1 MHKICIAEIKI
12 DIFANL
18 SMAALRNKKIRPL
31 DLKKKKLSLEKKG
44 CDLYNYSKLTHKI
57 LVALRY

>member
-31 DLKKKKLSLEKKG
+31 DLKKKEIIFREKK
-44 CDLYNYSKLTHKI
+44 
-57 LVALRY
+57 VRFV

>member
-1 MHKICIAEIKI
+1 MHKIFIALIKI

-31 DLKKKKLSLEKKG
+31 DLENKRNYLQRIKG
-44 CDLYNYSKLTHKI
+44 AICIII
-57 LVALRY
+57 LNLHVEY